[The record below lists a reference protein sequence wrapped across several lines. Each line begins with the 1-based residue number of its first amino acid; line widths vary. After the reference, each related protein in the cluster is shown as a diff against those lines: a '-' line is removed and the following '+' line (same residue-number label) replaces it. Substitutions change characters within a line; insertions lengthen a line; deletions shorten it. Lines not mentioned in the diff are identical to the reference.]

1 MNVLLNMPSQS
12 RDQPSGVG
20 RIGLEIAHQ
29 LLKRSLHHY
38 SLRSQFKITDL
49 NDDFLALKSV
59 VTVGKV
65 RQYAR
70 DIVQS
75 SLTAAFN
82 STFRSNDLI
91 VNMDPLGVFAGG
103 RARITIVHDLY
114 FATMPT
120 LYSRFGVI
128 KAWLIHH
135 VVLGRSIRIVTVSQ
149 STANDIKRH
158 FPHLA
163 ARVRV
168 ILSNSP
174 MRAVPDPAWLS
185 EWTNRC
191 FVLAVA
197 NVTPNKNLETL
208 GEAFCRVAANHP
220 DLLLVHVGSDA
231 AERLAGVMAHHGF
244 GDRLVRQRG
253 ITDSGL
259 AALYQSARCLV
270 TPSLYEGFC
279 LPLLEG
285 QRYGCPVLFADA
297 PGTAEIGGIGGL
309 RFDPLDVSVL
319 ARLLDRVIQKPTL
332 RSVMRARGF
341 RNATRFSWERAAAE
355 YEAVFAEALSEMRVG
370 PR

>member
-12 RDQPSGVG
+12 RDQPSGIG
-20 RIGLEIAHQ
+20 RLGLEISHQ

-38 SLRSQFKITDL
+38 SLRSKFRITDL
-49 NDDFLALKSV
+49 DDDFRSMRNV
-59 VTVGKV
+59 VTIGKV
-65 RQYAR
+65 RPYAM

-91 VNMDPLGVFAGG
+91 VNMDPLGAFAGG

-128 KAWLIHH
+128 KAWLIHY
-135 VVLGRSIRIVTVSQ
+135 VVLSRSIRIVTISQ

-163 ARVRV
+163 DRVRV
-168 ILSNSP
+168 ILANSP
-174 MRAVPDPAWLS
+174 MRAAPDPAWLG
-185 EWTNRC
+185 EWTNRR

-208 GEAFCRVAANHP
+208 GEAFCRVAAKYP

-231 AERLAGVMAHHGF
+231 ADRLAGVMAKHGF

-253 ITDSGL
+253 IADSAL

-279 LPLLEG
+279 LPLLEA
-285 QRYGCPVLFADA
+285 QRYGCPVLFANA

-309 RFDPLDVSVL
+309 RFDPLDVSAL
-319 ARLLDRVIQKPTL
+319 ARLLDRVIDKPTL
-332 RSVMRARGF
+332 RSVMRARGY

-370 PR
+370 RR

>member
-1 MNVLLNMPSQS
+1 MNVLLNMPSQFC
-12 RDQPSGVG
+12 DHPSGVG
-20 RIGLEIAHQ
+20 RFGLALLYQ
-29 LLKRSLHHY
+29 LLRRNRYDY
-38 SLRSQFKITDL
+38 SLRSQFRIEDL
-49 NDDFLALKSV
+49 NDDFRLISNV
-59 VTVGKV
+59 VTIGRV
-65 RQYAR
+65 RRYAK

-75 SLTAAFN
+75 SLTARFN
-82 STFRSNDLI
+82 WVFRSSDLI

-120 LYSRFGVI
+120 LYNRFGVI

-135 VVLGRSIRIVTVSQ
+135 VVLSRSILIVAISQ
-149 STANDIKRH
+149 STASDIKRH

-163 ARVRV
+163 KRVRV
-168 ILSNSP
+168 ILSNSS
-174 MRAVPDPAWLS
+174 MQAVPDPAWLG

-208 GEAFCRVAANHP
+208 GEAFCRVAAKHP

-231 AERLAGVMAHHGF
+231 ADRLARVMAKHGF
-244 GDRLVRQRG
+244 GDRLIRQQG
-253 ITDSGL
+253 IADSAL

-279 LPLLEG
+279 LPLLEA
-285 QRYGCPVLFADA
+285 QRYGCPVLFANA

-309 RFDPLDVSVL
+309 RFDPLDVSAL
-319 ARLLDRVIQKPTL
+319 ARLLDRVIHKRTL
-332 RSVMRARGF
+332 RSVLRARGY

-355 YEAVFAEALSEMRVG
+355 YEAVFAEALSEMRTA
-370 PR
+370 R